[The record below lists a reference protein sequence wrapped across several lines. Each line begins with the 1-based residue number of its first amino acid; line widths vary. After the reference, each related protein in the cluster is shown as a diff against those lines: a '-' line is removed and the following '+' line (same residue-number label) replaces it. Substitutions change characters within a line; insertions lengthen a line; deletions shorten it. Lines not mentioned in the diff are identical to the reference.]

1 MPYDFS
7 LTSEVLNDRTIHYAQ
22 LNGTTQP
29 KFIIGKR
36 AKYHEYL
43 GLSNTQVTPGLVYN
57 PADHVKD
64 HGFWAYFIHPT
75 SQGESKGSLICLNTY
90 DTAKFTFSFMQYGAH
105 VPNGD
110 FVKLFRK
117 LLALPNAGEYFS
129 KLKLTGSRIFYD
141 NGTDAPSQL
150 ENDTS
155 TQALMDYL
163 NPTLLDIEIKELAC
177 AARFVHWATY
187 DAVHRNIQVETAIE
201 GYKKNMI
208 GYNKRYNLNGVPA
221 KVCQMV
227 CDIRH
232 QGRAKND
239 AIISAL
245 NTNGNYELAFN
256 NLCSLGAG
264 NFAERITTVRNNINN
279 LLTAGIFNKK
289 YDSASN
295 SFVDM

>member
-7 LTSEVLNDRTIHYAQ
+7 LTSEVLNDRTVHYAQ
-22 LNGTTQP
+22 LNGSTQP
-29 KFIIGKR
+29 KFIVGKR
-36 AKYHEYL
+36 ARYQKYI
-43 GLSNTQVTPGLVYN
+43 GLSNTQITPGLVYN
-57 PADHVKD
+57 PVDHVKD

-75 SQGESKGSLICLNTY
+75 SQGESKGSHICLNTY

-110 FVKLFRK
+110 FVKLLSK
-117 LLALPNAGEYFS
+117 LLALPNAGEYFA
-129 KLKLTGSRIFYD
+129 KLKLTGSRIFYN
-141 NGTDAPSQL
+141 NGTDAPTQL

-155 TQALMDYL
+155 TQGLMDYL
-163 NPTLLDIEIKELAC
+163 NPTLLDIESKELAC
-177 AARFVHWATY
+177 AARFVHWGTY

-208 GYNKRYNLNGVPA
+208 GYYKRYNLNGVPA
-221 KVCQMV
+221 KVCQMI

-239 AIISAL
+239 AIINAL

-256 NLCSLGAG
+256 NLCTLGAPA
-264 NFAERITTVRNNINN
+264 FDERITTVKNTINS
-279 LLTAGIFNKK
+279 LLANGIFNKK
-289 YDSASN
+289 YDGASN
-295 SFVDM
+295 SFVDL